1 MRFPF
6 YDYLFLCKFVIKYSQ
21 MKKFVR
27 DMLVSDK
34 VKLNDNHVLIT
45 LTNVPGGDVLPEM
58 VPGQFVQ
65 VLVEG
70 SPDTFLRRPISI
82 NDVDYEKQEL
92 SLLIQ
97 KKGKGTECLMSL
109 SAGDKLNL
117 VFPLGGRGFTFPAA
131 DERILLVG
139 GGVGVAPLLFFGREL
154 RRRGAVPTFLLGAKS
169 ADMLL
174 ERGKFEAIGN
184 VYITTE
190 DGSAGEMGFVTQHSL
205 FEKETFQRMVVCGP
219 APMMKAVAGVAQKY
233 GIECE
238 VSLENM
244 MACGV
249 GACLCCVEKTTRG
262 NVCVC
267 QDGPVFN
274 INELTWL
281 N

>member
-97 KKGKGTECLMSL
+97 RK
-109 SAGDKLNL
+109 
-117 VFPLGGRGFTFPAA
+117 GRG
-131 DERILLVG
+131 R
-139 GGVGVAPLLFFGREL
+139 
-154 RRRGAVPTFLLGAKS
+154 
-169 ADMLL
+169 
-174 ERGKFEAIGN
+174 N
-184 VYITTE
+184 V
-190 DGSAGEMGFVTQHSL
+190 
-205 FEKETFQRMVVCGP
+205 
-219 APMMKAVAGVAQKY
+219 
-233 GIECE
+233 
-238 VSLENM
+238 
-244 MACGV
+244 
-249 GACLCCVEKTTRG
+249 
-262 NVCVC
+262 
-267 QDGPVFN
+267 
-274 INELTWL
+274 
-281 N
+281 